1 MKDNEFRSMTIRE
14 MCEIMDAGKK
24 LEFVTESFGYKDL
37 DSKHGPYE
45 LSSKTGDL
53 KVRLDNMWT
62 MPCRILE
69 EKPWRPEHGEK
80 VLCRYRFPESWRC
93 CFYSHSTESSHWS
106 IGGGD
111 WNILAPF
118 DITKLGTI
126 DSVPVQW
133 KVGE

>member
-1 MKDNEFRSMTIRE
+1 MSNEFRSMTIRE

-24 LEFVTESFGYKDL
+24 LEFESWTYCYKDL
-37 DSKHGPYE
+37 DDLCGPYVYVN
-45 LSSKTGDL
+45 SSGIKSPLHHYWKRD
-53 KVRLDNMWT
+53 
-62 MPCRILE
+62 CRILE

-80 VLCRYRFPESWRC
+80 VLCRDHGNVTWRC
-93 CFYSHSTESSHWS
+93 MFYSHSHDNRPWS

-118 DITKLGTI
+118 DITKLGTT

>member
-24 LEFVTESFGYKDL
+24 LEFERGVLCFKDL
-37 DSKHGPYE
+37 DDVNGPYVIATIHGHT
-45 LSSKTGDL
+45 LRMG
-53 KVRLDNMWT
+53 RLWT
-62 MPCRILE
+62 SPCRILE

-80 VLCRYRFPESWRC
+80 VLCRDHGNVTWRC
-93 CFYSHSTESSHWS
+93 MFYSHSHDNRQWS